1 MESRSGW
8 SQDLRKLVKI
18 FPHGYTTSHLNL
30 KYNIAAHANVEADS
44 LQVTNYTKFSFF
56 LPRFLCLGLRRVPKV
71 SLHSRFHLSALLEQT
86 DGQTTYSS
94 KLQLKD

>member
-1 MESRSGW
+1 MESHSGW

-56 LPRFLCLGLRRVPKV
+56 CLGLRRVPKV

>member
-1 MESRSGW
+1 VESRSGW

-56 LPRFLCLGLRRVPKV
+56 ASFSLPWFAPGFQSKSAFPFSFKCLARTNRWSDNLFK
-71 SLHSRFHLSALLEQT
+71 
-86 DGQTTYSS
+86 
-94 KLQLKD
+94 